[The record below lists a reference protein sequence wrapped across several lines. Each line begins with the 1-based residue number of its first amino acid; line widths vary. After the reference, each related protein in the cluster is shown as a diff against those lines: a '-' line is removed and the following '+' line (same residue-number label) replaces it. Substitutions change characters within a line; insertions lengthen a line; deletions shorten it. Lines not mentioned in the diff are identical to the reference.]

1 MSQKITATH
10 ERVDDIPVIIAQ
22 LKKMRVAA
30 LLDHH
35 FPTNGNWTGL
45 SLGWVTVVWLTFIL
59 SEGDHRLYHV
69 EPWVKEHQRTLSRCL
84 GRRVKP
90 RDCTDDRLATVLDD
104 LSVTENWGEFEC
116 ALNQH
121 VIRVYR
127 FQTRMARVDSTTVA
141 AFVTPEGLFQFGH
154 SKDYRPDLPQLKIAM
169 AVLDP
174 LGLPLT
180 TTVVAGNTADDPLY
194 LPEIAKVRK
203 IVAIT
208 GLTYVGDCTMAAL
221 GTRAAIVAHQD
232 YYLCPLSAKQMPATE
247 LDRLLGRV
255 WSGAQALVAVRR
267 PRTAEPT
274 SAEPVDEMDAPVAVG
289 FEDTVE
295 QRAQDQAG
303 QMQCWQERRLVVR
316 SLAFAASQ
324 EKSLRQRA
332 ARAVAEI
339 NALDERKQGKKLL
352 PDAAAAH
359 QAAAAIIATHR
370 VAALVHVEVQT
381 ETHEHLKRRYGARPA
396 TTVRS
401 ERVRVSATS
410 DEAAFEQAVR
420 RLGWRVYATNHTAE
434 DLRLEQ
440 SVAAYRSEYLSEQ
453 GFGRLKGGSLSLS
466 PLFLH
471 YEHRI
476 VGLIC
481 LLTIALRV
489 LVLMQFVVRR
499 NLQQQGTTLTGIYPG
514 QPGRQTLRPT
524 TEMLLR
530 TFRGVTLSSMTVNGQ
545 SFLHL
550 TPLNEVQQRILAL
563 LELPLETF
571 SRIVTQLSN
580 SEFHSR
586 ET

>member
-10 ERVDDIPVIIAQ
+10 ERVDDRPVIIAQ

-30 LLDHH
+30 WLDHH
-35 FPTNGNWTGL
+35 CPTHGNWTGW
-45 SLGWVTVVWLTFIL
+45 SLGWVTVVWLTCIL
-59 SEGDHRLYHV
+59 SEGDHRLSHV
-69 EPWVKEHQRTLSRCL
+69 EPWVKEHQRTRSRCL

-90 RDCTDDRLATVLDD
+90 RDGTDDRWAPGLDD
-104 LSVTENWGEFEC
+104 VSVTEHWGECEC

-121 VIRVYR
+121 VIRVYHL
-127 FQTRMARVDSTTVA
+127 QARMARVESTTVA
-141 AFVTPEGLFQFGH
+141 AFVTPEGLFQCGH
-154 SKDYRPDLPQLKIAM
+154 SKDYRPELPQLKSAM

-180 TTVVAGNTADDPLY
+180 TTVVAGNTADDPVY

-208 GLTYVGDCTMAAL
+208 GLTYVGDCKMAAL
-221 GTRAAIVAHQD
+221 GTRATMVAHQD
-232 YYLCPLSAKQMPATE
+232 YSLCPLSAKQMPAAE
-247 LDRLLGRV
+247 LDRLLERV

-267 PRTAEPT
+267 PRAPDPTRAEQ
-274 SAEPVDEMDAPVAVG
+274 ADEMDDPIAVG

-295 QRAQDQAG
+295 QRAQDQSG

-324 EKSLRQRA
+324 EQSRRQRA

-370 VAALVHVEVQT
+370 VAALVHGEVQT
-381 ETHEHLKRRYGARPA
+381 ETHEHLKRRYGTRPA

-410 DEAAFEQAVR
+410 DEEALEQAAR
-420 RLGWRVYATNHTAE
+420 RLGWRVDATNHTAE

-440 SVAAYRSEYLSEQ
+440 SVAAYRSEYLIEQ
-453 GFGRLKGGSLSLS
+453 GFGRLKGCSLSLS

-489 LVLMQFVVRR
+489 LVLMQYVVRR
-499 NLQQQGTTLTGIYPG
+499 NLAYQGATLKGIYPG
-514 QPGRQTLRPT
+514 QFGRQTTRPT
-524 TEMLLR
+524 TEMMLR
-530 TFRGVTLSSMTVNGQ
+530 TFRGLTLSQVTINGQ
-545 SFLHL
+545 
-550 TPLNEVQQRILAL
+550 
-563 LELPLETF
+563 TF
-571 SRIVTQLSN
+571 DHVT
-580 SEFHSR
+580 
-586 ET
+586 